1 MNKICYGC
9 GIKLQNINKDKEG
22 YIPKEK
28 TNSPYCMRCYKLMH
42 YGEHTS
48 NLIPKTDN
56 TIEKTNNSE
65 EFVIFL
71 VDFLSINNEVIK
83 LFNSIKKEKLFLISK
98 YDLIKQYI
106 KESSIKEFLIDNY
119 DIKSDILFISSK
131 TNYKVRELMNYLTRN
146 NIKTSFIVGH
156 TNSGK
161 STLINK
167 LIDLNKSH
175 VNRLTTS
182 KRPNTTMDFIRV
194 KINKDL
200 TLIDTPGFVTG
211 KDINIINKLKPITY
225 QMKKEETLQVD
236 DIYLKFNK
244 DTSITLYISENVRT
258 GKYYKEI
265 NFDKELNIEKDTDL
279 IINGLGFLNIKNE
292 CKIKTLNLRIHETRK
307 SIFGAKHDKD

>member
-9 GIKLQNINKDKEG
+9 GIKLQSDDPDKEG

-28 TNSPYCMRCYKLMH
+28 KDSPYCMRCYKLMH
-42 YGEHTS
+42 YGKDIST
-48 NLIPKTDN
+48 LIPKTDY
-56 TIEKTNNSE
+56 TIDKTNNNDD
-65 EFVIFL
+65 FVIFL
-71 VDFLSINNEVIK
+71 VDFLSINNEVIN
-83 LFNSIKKEKLFLISK
+83 LFNSIKKEKIFLISK

-119 DIKSDILFISSK
+119 NIKSDILFISSK
-131 TNYKVRELMNYLTRN
+131 TNYKVKELMNYLTKK

-182 KRPNTTMDFIRV
+182 QRPNTTMDFIRV

-211 KDINIINKLKPITY
+211 KDINITNKLKPITY
-225 QMKKEETLQVD
+225 QMKEEETLQVD
-236 DIYLKFNK
+236 DIYLKFDK
-244 DTSITLYISENVRT
+244 DTSITLYISENIRT

-265 NFDKELNIEKDTDL
+265 NFNNELKIDKDTDL
-279 IINGLGFLNIKNE
+279 IIDGLGFLNIKNE

-307 SIFGAKHDKD
+307 SIFGAKNE